1 MQFSII
7 TIAALASSAMA
18 APPVLLP
25 RVDCSSKSCQALVD
39 EGSCI
44 LDAGQNVIKL
54 IKCLADAGGVSN
66 VSSDLQPGC
75 RASLKE
81 ASPKPRC
88 FLGLP
93 LHRLSS

>member
-66 VSSDLQPGC
+66 VCPCIACLPDPLGDFLSQPGVC
-75 RASLKE
+75 
-81 ASPKPRC
+81 
-88 FLGLP
+88 
-93 LHRLSS
+93 